1 MKKAYKIRQIAALT
15 VFLLCVAGFF
25 GVYPLK
31 VIDVQFGTLLQ
42 RTFVDFSVIAIVLLL
57 VITGVT
63 FVCGRFY
70 CSVICPFGFLQELA
84 ALIFKRKNKDK
95 AVKNLPVKYFI
106 AAVTFGVLGGGSAVV
121 LRFLE
126 PYTLFGSSITA
137 SAFGLVALFA
147 VLSIVF
153 FKNRFFCTNICPV
166 GAILG
171 IISKISLKKIN
182 INKEKCVSCGMCE
195 RNCSSGCINSKEKFV
210 DNETCV
216 KCLKCLQVCPKGAIN
231 FGKALKAEEKFSL
244 KRRQLII
251 GAAAIAVFGGMIKAG
266 IVLKDKI
273 AEKLKDII
281 LPAGAESKERFANKC
296 YNCNLCVQNC
306 PNKILEKGNEDFP
319 VVHIDYSKGKK
330 LCNFDCV
337 ECGKVCPTGAIKR
350 LSLEEK
356 QKTRIAMAMIN
367 SEKCHNCG
375 ACVAA
380 CPKGAIINV
389 EGTGIVLNAQKCIGC
404 GACKSVCWHDA
415 IEIFSIK
422 EQKLI

>member
-1 MKKAYKIRQIAALT
+1 MKKAYKIRQIAALI

-25 GVYPLK
+25 GFYQLK
-31 VIDVQFGTLLQ
+31 VIDVQFGALLQ
-42 RTFVDFSVIAIVLLL
+42 RTFVDFSVIAGVLLL
-57 VITGVT
+57 VIAGVT

-106 AAVTFGVLGGGSAVV
+106 AAVTFGALVGGSAVL

-126 PYTLFGSSITA
+126 PYTLFGSAITA
-137 SAFGLVALFA
+137 SIVGLVAVFA
-147 VLSIVF
+147 VLAIVF

-166 GAILG
+166 GAVLG

-182 INKEKCVSCGMCE
+182 INKEECVSCGMCE
-195 RNCSSGCINSKEKFV
+195 RNCPSGCINSKEKFV

-216 KCLKCLQVCPKGAIN
+216 KCLKCLQICPKGAIN
-231 FGKALKAEEKFSL
+231 FGKAPKAEEKFSL

-266 IVLKDKI
+266 IILKDKI

-306 PNKILEKGNEDFP
+306 PNKIL
-319 VVHIDYSKGKK
+319 VKGKRRFPR
-330 LCNFDCV
+330 C
-337 ECGKVCPTGAIKR
+337 AY
-350 LSLEEK
+350 
-356 QKTRIAMAMIN
+356 
-367 SEKCHNCG
+367 
-375 ACVAA
+375 
-380 CPKGAIINV
+380 
-389 EGTGIVLNAQKCIGC
+389 
-404 GACKSVCWHDA
+404 
-415 IEIFSIK
+415 
-422 EQKLI
+422 